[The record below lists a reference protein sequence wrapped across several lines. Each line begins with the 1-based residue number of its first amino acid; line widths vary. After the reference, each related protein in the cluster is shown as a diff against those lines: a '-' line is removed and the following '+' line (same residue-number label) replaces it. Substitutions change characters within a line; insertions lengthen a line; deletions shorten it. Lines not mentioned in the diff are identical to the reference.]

1 MMGTGVGGQRRA
13 ADVTLASEGRPRL
26 LVRDVLL
33 SDGSTLRLQAPAAAD
48 FSDIKAFYDGL
59 SPESRYFRFHGYG
72 RTDAAARAAAE
83 ASGVDRLALM
93 GRHDGRVVAVASYD
107 GLREPGVAEVS
118 FAVADDLQRHGIGTR
133 MLEQLAAI
141 AAERGIHRFDAEVL
155 PDNQP
160 MLGVFGHAGFA
171 VRRRTSF
178 GELTVSLDIR
188 PTEAVRERIDERDH
202 SAAVASLRPILAP
215 ASVAVAGAAAVPGN
229 VGRAVLANIIGGG
242 FQGVVTPVNHAGG
255 AVCSMRAAR
264 SLGEL
269 EAPPDLVIIAAS
281 GDELL
286 EFAADAAAI
295 GARALVVMPAGFGE
309 DGAASAEREEG
320 LLEIVRG
327 AGLRMVGPDS
337 WGVLNTA
344 AEVSLN
350 TTFTG
355 AIVRAGGLAI
365 GSQWGG
371 LGLLG
376 HAAARQLGVSVFA
389 SVGDRADVSTNDLL
403 EWCEE
408 DERTAAVMLYVETFG
423 NPEHFTRIARRVS
436 RKKPIL
442 ALKGRRSG
450 VLARSEPLSD
460 TAAALR
466 GDAVAGALL
475 HQAGVLRFRGGEE
488 LFDAAVFFESQPLP
502 SGREIGIV
510 SNSPRMATLGA
521 NACAAWGL
529 QVGRPGQAGNP
540 LVLGISAGPGEYAAS
555 IRQLLGDAGIDAV
568 TVYYSDRL
576 GGDPEAVLEA
586 ISAVS
591 AGQPK
596 PVVASVVRSDGQLP
610 ARTGPGVPN
619 FLFPESCA
627 AVLAR
632 AAERREWLSRPL
644 GQPPHYPDLDGAAAR
659 ALIAALLERE
669 PAGGWLS
676 LDEAEA
682 LLATH
687 GIPVAA
693 SHGCRELE
701 RAVAVAG
708 ESGGPVAL
716 KADLAA
722 PAHASDIG
730 AVLLGLEGGPAVRS
744 GWRELER
751 RVLASGR
758 EWTGVIVQPLVPP
771 GADMLVGT
779 VNDPDLGSVIAVG
792 LGGLQ
797 ARLTE
802 SAAFR
807 LPPVTDTEADELI
820 DSAKGVAAELNG
832 LRGSA
837 PLDREALREF
847 ILRFT
852 LLLAEVPEVA
862 EADLNPV
869 RCMTRGCLVLDMRLR
884 IEHRRPIDRVKTW

>member
-1 MMGTGVGGQRRA
+1 M
-13 ADVTLASEGRPRL
+13 TLASESGGARL

-33 SDGSTLRLQAPAAAD
+33 RDGSTLRLQAPAPAD
-48 FSDIKAFYDGL
+48 FGDIKAFYDGL

-72 RTDAAARAAAE
+72 RTDAAARAEAE
-83 ASGVDRLALM
+83 ASGVDRLALL

-107 GLREPGVAEVS
+107 GLREPGAAEVS
-118 FAVADDLQRHGIGTR
+118 FAVADALQRHGIGTR
-133 MLEQLAAI
+133 MLEQLAAVG
-141 AAERGIHRFDAEVL
+141 AERGIHRFDAEVM
-155 PDNQP
+155 PDNYP
-160 MLGVFGHAGFA
+160 MLGVFAHAGFA
-171 VRRRTSF
+171 VRRRSSF
-178 GELTVSLDIR
+178 GELTVSLDIT
-188 PTEAVRERIDERDH
+188 PTEAVQERIDERDH
-202 SAAVASLRPILAP
+202 FSAVASLQPVLAP
-215 ASVAVAGAAAVPGN
+215 ASVAVAGAAAAPGN

-255 AVCSMRAAR
+255 VVCSMRAAR

-269 EAPPDLVIIAAS
+269 DAAPELVIIAAA
-281 GDELL
+281 GDELV
-286 EFAADAAAI
+286 EFAADAAAN
-295 GARALVVMPAGFGE
+295 GARALLVVPAGAE
-309 DGAASAEREEG
+309 DGAEPAGREQR

-337 WGVLNTA
+337 WGLLNTA
-344 AEVSLN
+344 EQVSLN

-355 AIVRAGGLAI
+355 ASVRAGALAI
-365 GSQWGG
+365 GSQSGG

-376 HAAARQLGVSVFA
+376 QAAARQLGVSVFV

-403 EWCEE
+403 EWCEQ

-423 NPEHFTRIARRVS
+423 NPGHFTRIARRVS

-450 VLARSEPLSD
+450 GLARSEPLSD

-466 GDAVAGALL
+466 GDAAADALL

-510 SNSPRMATLGA
+510 SNSPRLATLGA
-521 NACAAWGL
+521 NACAARGL
-529 QVGRPGQAGNP
+529 QAGQPSQARNP

-555 IRQLLGDAGIDAV
+555 IRQLLGDAGIDAL

-576 GGDPEAVLEA
+576 GGDPEAVLAA
-586 ISAVS
+586 ISAAS

-596 PVVASVVRSDGQLP
+596 PVVASVVRSDGRLP
-610 ARTGPGVPN
+610 ARPALGVPN

-632 AAERREWLSRPL
+632 AAERRDWLSWPL
-644 GQPPHYPDLDGAAAR
+644 GQPPLYPDLDGAAAR
-659 ALIAALLERE
+659 AQIAALLERE

-676 LDEAEA
+676 SCEAEA

-693 SHGCRELE
+693 SHRCRELE
-701 RAVAVAG
+701 RAVAVAA

-730 AVLLGLEGGPAVRS
+730 AVLLGLEGEPAVRS
-744 GWRELER
+744 GWRELQR
-751 RVLASGR
+751 RVLACGR
-758 EWTGVIVQPLVPP
+758 EWAGAIVQPLVPP

-779 VNDPDLGSVIAVG
+779 VNDPDLGPVVAVG

-802 SAAFR
+802 TAAFR
-807 LPPVTDTEADELI
+807 LPPTTDTEADELI

-837 PLDREALREF
+837 PLDREALREL

-852 LLLAEVPEVA
+852 LLLTQAPEVV

-869 RCMTRGCLVLDMRLR
+869 RCMTSGCLVLDMRLR
-884 IEHRRPIDRVKTW
+884 IEHRRPADRVKTW

>member
-1 MMGTGVGGQRRA
+1 M
-13 ADVTLASEGRPRL
+13 TLASDGGGGQL

-33 SDGSTLRLQAPAAAD
+33 RDGWTLRLQAPVPSD
-48 FSDIKAFYDGL
+48 FGDIKAFYDGL
-59 SPESRYFRFHGYG
+59 SLESRYFRFHSYG

-83 ASGVDRLALM
+83 ASGVDRLALI

-141 AAERGIHRFDAEVL
+141 GAERGIHRFDAEVM
-155 PDNQP
+155 PDNRP

-171 VRRRTSF
+171 VRRRSSF
-178 GELTVSLDIR
+178 GEVTVSLDIT

-202 SAAVASLRPILAP
+202 FAAVASLRPILAP

-242 FQGVVTPVNHAGG
+242 YQGVVMPVNQAGG
-255 AVCSMRAAR
+255 VVCSMRAAR
-264 SLGEL
+264 SLGGL
-269 EAPPDLVIIAAS
+269 DVAPELVIIAAA

-286 EFAADAAAI
+286 EFAADAAAN
-295 GARALVVMPAGFGE
+295 GAKALLVVPAGAEE
-309 DGAASAEREEG
+309 DGAASAGRDER

-327 AGLRMVGPDS
+327 AGLRMVGPNS

-365 GSQWGG
+365 GSQSGG

-376 HAAARQLGVSVFA
+376 HAAARQLGVSMFV

-403 EWCEE
+403 EWCEQ

-450 VLARSEPLSD
+450 TLAGSEPHSD

-475 HQAGVLRFRGGEE
+475 HQAGVMRFRGGEE

-510 SNSPRMATLGA
+510 SNSPRLATLGA

-529 QVGRPGQAGNP
+529 QVGQPSQARNP
-540 LVLGISAGPGEYAAS
+540 LVLGISAGPGEYATS
-555 IRQLLGDAGIDAV
+555 VRQLLGDAGIDAL
-568 TVYYSDRL
+568 TVYYSQAL

-596 PVVASVVRSDGQLP
+596 PVVASVVRADGQLP
-610 ARTGPGVPN
+610 ARTGLGVPN

-659 ALIAALLERE
+659 TLIAALLERE
-669 PAGGWLS
+669 PASGWLS
-676 LDEAEA
+676 LDEAQA

-693 SHGCRELE
+693 SQRCRELE
-701 RAVAVAG
+701 RAVAVAE

-730 AVLLGLEGGPAVRS
+730 AVLLGLEGGSAVRS
-744 GWRELER
+744 GWRELQQ

-758 EWTGVIVQPLVPP
+758 EWTGAIVQPLVP
-771 GADMLVGT
+771 
-779 VNDPDLGSVIAVG
+779 NDVSGHK
-792 LGGLQ
+792 
-797 ARLTE
+797 R
-802 SAAFR
+802 SA
-807 LPPVTDTEADELI
+807 T
-820 DSAKGVAAELNG
+820 G
-832 LRGSA
+832 
-837 PLDREALREF
+837 
-847 ILRFT
+847 
-852 LLLAEVPEVA
+852 
-862 EADLNPV
+862 
-869 RCMTRGCLVLDMRLR
+869 
-884 IEHRRPIDRVKTW
+884 

>member
-1 MMGTGVGGQRRA
+1 VTAASDGGGGQ
-13 ADVTLASEGRPRL
+13 L

-33 SDGSTLRLQAPAAAD
+33 RDGSTLRLQAPVPSD
-48 FSDIKAFYDGL
+48 FGDIKGFYDGL
-59 SPESRYFRFHGYG
+59 SLESRYFRFHSYG
-72 RTDAAARAAAE
+72 RTDSAARAAVE
-83 ASGVDRLALM
+83 ASGVDRLALI
-93 GRHDGRVVAVASYD
+93 GRHDGRVVAVASFD
-107 GLREPGVAEVS
+107 GLREPGAAEVS

-141 AAERGIHRFDAEVL
+141 GAERGIHRFDAEVM
-155 PDNQP
+155 PDNWP
-160 MLGVFGHAGFA
+160 MLGVFEHAGFA
-171 VRRRTSF
+171 VRRRSSF
-178 GELTVSLDIR
+178 GEMTVSLDIT

-202 SAAVASLRPILAP
+202 FAAVASLRPILAP

-242 FQGVVTPVNHAGG
+242 YQGVVTPVNRAGG
-255 AVCSMRAAR
+255 VVCSMRAAR
-264 SLGEL
+264 SLGGL
-269 EAPPDLVIIAAS
+269 DVAPELVIVAAA

-295 GARALVVMPAGFGE
+295 GAKALLVVPAGAEE
-309 DGAASAEREEG
+309 DGAAPAGRDER

-327 AGLRMVGPDS
+327 AGLRMVGPNS

-344 AEVSLN
+344 PEVSLN

-365 GSQWGG
+365 GSQSGG

-376 HAAARQLGVSVFA
+376 HAVARQLGVSMFV

-403 EWCEE
+403 EWCEQ

-436 RKKPIL
+436 RTKPIL
-442 ALKGRRSG
+442 ALKGRRG
-450 VLARSEPLSD
+450 GLARSEPCSD

-466 GDAVAGALL
+466 GDTVADALL

-510 SNSPRMATLGA
+510 SNSPRLATLGA

-529 QVGRPGQAGNP
+529 QTGQPGQARNP
-540 LVLGISAGPGEYAAS
+540 LVLGIGAGPGEYATS
-555 IRQLLGDAGIDAV
+555 IRQLLDDTGIDAL
-568 TVYYSDRL
+568 TVHYSESL

-596 PVVASVVRSDGQLP
+596 PVVASVVRSDGRLP
-610 ARTGPGVPN
+610 AQTGRGVPN

-627 AVLAR
+627 AVLAH

-644 GQPPHYPDLDGAAAR
+644 GEPPHYPGLDGAAAR
-659 ALIAALLERE
+659 TLIAALLEGE

-676 LDEAEA
+676 LDEAEE

-693 SHGCRELE
+693 SHRCRELE
-701 RAVAVAG
+701 RAVAVADD
-708 ESGGPVAL
+708 SGGPVAL

-744 GWRELER
+744 GWRELQR

-758 EWTGVIVQPLVPP
+758 KWSGAIVQPFVPP
-771 GADMLVGT
+771 GSDMLVGT

-802 SAAFR
+802 TAAFR
-807 LPPVTDTEADELI
+807 LPPATDTEADELI

-832 LRGSA
+832 LRGSD
-837 PLDREALREF
+837 PLDRESLREL

-852 LLLAEVPEVA
+852 LLLAEVPEVV

-869 RCMTRGCLVLDMRLR
+869 RCMTSGCLVLDMRLR
-884 IEHRRPIDRVKTW
+884 IEHRRPTDRVKTW

>member
-1 MMGTGVGGQRRA
+1 
-13 ADVTLASEGRPRL
+13 VTSASEGGPRL
-26 LVRDVLL
+26 LARDVLL
-33 SDGSTLRLQAPAAAD
+33 RDGSTLRLQAPVPSD
-48 FSDIKAFYDGL
+48 FGDIKAFYDGL
-59 SPESRYFRFHGYG
+59 SEESRYLRFHGYG
-72 RTDAAARAAAE
+72 RTDFAARAAVE
-83 ASGVDRLALM
+83 ASGVDRFVLIA
-93 GRHDGRVVAVASYD
+93 RHDGAVVAVAGFD

-118 FAVADDLQRHGIGTR
+118 FGVADDLQRHGIGTR

-141 AAERGIHRFDAEVL
+141 GAERGIHRFDAEVMRE
-155 PDNQP
+155 NQP
-160 MLGVFGHAGFA
+160 MLGVFQGAGFA
-171 VRRRTSF
+171 VRRRTSY
-178 GELTVSLDIR
+178 GELIVSLDIT

-202 SAAVASLRPILAP
+202 LAAVASLRPVLAP
-215 ASVAVAGAAAVPGN
+215 ASVAVAGAAATPGN
-229 VGRAVLANIIGGG
+229 VGRAVLASILGGG
-242 FQGVVTPVNHAGG
+242 FRGVVTPVNRAGG
-255 AVCSMRAAR
+255 VVCSMRAAR
-264 SLGEL
+264 SVGEL
-269 EAPPDLVIIAAS
+269 EAAPELVIIAAA

-286 EFAADAAAI
+286 EFAADAAAN
-295 GARALVVMPAGFGE
+295 GARALLVVPAPAEE
-309 DGAASAEREEG
+309 DGAASSGRVER

-327 AGLRMVGPDS
+327 AGLRMVGPNS

-344 AEVSLN
+344 EQVSLN
-350 TTFTG
+350 TTFSG
-355 AIVRAGGLAI
+355 ARVLAGGLAI
-365 GSQWGG
+365 GSQSGG

-376 HAAARQLGVSVFA
+376 HAAARQLGVSVFV

-403 EWCEE
+403 EWCEQ
-408 DERTAAVMLYVETFG
+408 DQRTAAVMLYVETFG
-423 NPEHFTRIARRVS
+423 NPGHFTRIARRVS
-436 RKKPIL
+436 RNKPIL

-450 VLARSEPLSD
+450 LARGEPLSD
-460 TAAALR
+460 TAAAVR
-466 GDAVAGALL
+466 GDAVADALL
-475 HQAGVLRFRGGEE
+475 HQAGVLRFRGGED

-510 SNSPRMATLGA
+510 SNSPRLATLGA
-521 NACAAWGL
+521 NACAARGL
-529 QVGRPGQAGNP
+529 AVGQPGQGGNP

-555 IRQLLGDAGIDAV
+555 IRQLLGDAGIDAL
-568 TVYYSDRL
+568 TVYYSEVL
-576 GGDPEAVLEA
+576 GGDAEAVLET
-586 ISAVS
+586 ISAAA

-610 ARTGPGVPN
+610 AREAPGVPN

-627 AVLAR
+627 AVLAS
-632 AAERREWLSRPL
+632 AAERRDWLSRPL
-644 GQPPHYPDLDGAAAR
+644 GEPPRYPDLDGAAAR

-676 LDEAEA
+676 FDQAEA

-693 SHGCRELE
+693 YIRCRELE

-708 ESGGPVAL
+708 DSGGPVAL

-730 AVLLGLEGGPAVRS
+730 AVLLGLEGSSAVRS
-744 GWRELER
+744 GWRELQR
-751 RVLASGR
+751 RVAAAGR
-758 EWTGVIVQPLVPP
+758 EWTGAIVQPLVPP
-771 GADMLVGT
+771 GSDMLVGT

-802 SAAFR
+802 AAAFR
-807 LPPVTDTEADELI
+807 LPPATDAEADELI

-837 PLDREALREF
+837 PLDREALREL

-852 LLLAEVPEVA
+852 LLVRAVPEVV

-869 RCMTRGCLVLDMRLR
+869 RCMTSGCLVLDTRLR
-884 IEHRRPIDRVKTW
+884 IEHRRPTERVKTW